1 MIASLCV
8 GGAFVFER
16 TQMEFSVIWFNQ
28 MELWLNFHLSGFV
41 CDVFIS
47 QTQFDFRKPEKEY
60 QETSNDL

>member
-47 QTQFDFRKPEKEY
+47 
-60 QETSNDL
+60 